1 MAAPSRR
8 QYQIYI
14 ERPVEVVFA
23 FHADL
28 ANHARLAPDDSP
40 FEELASGTGTTLE
53 VGACVAFRMR
63 HGARWRTMIRKVT
76 VWTPPDGFAE
86 EQIEGPYARWVH
98 QHRFTPFQNGTLM
111 ADILEYEVG
120 PLGALTERMGLGKR
134 IDEHFRHR
142 QSAAKSLLE
151 RLGRIKGPG
160 V

>member
-28 ANHARLAPDDSP
+28 ANYSRIAPDEP
-40 FEELASGTGTTLE
+40 FEELVAGGVTALDQD
-53 VGACVAFRMR
+53 VRAAFRVR
-63 HGARWRTMIRKVT
+63 QGALWRNMVRKVT
-76 VWTPPDGFAE
+76 LWTPPDSFTE
-86 EQIEGPYARWVH
+86 EQVEGPYARWVH

-142 QSAAKSLLE
+142 QSAAKGLLE

-160 V
+160 A